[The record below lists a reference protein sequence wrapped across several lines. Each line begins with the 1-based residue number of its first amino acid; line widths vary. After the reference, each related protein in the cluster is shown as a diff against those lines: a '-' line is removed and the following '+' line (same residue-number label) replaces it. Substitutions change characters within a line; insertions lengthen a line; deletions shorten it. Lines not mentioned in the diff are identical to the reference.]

1 MYARINID
9 YHFYHFTQS
18 VCTHVR
24 TGFKAVT
31 PLPQCMSFSHTMMC
45 THVSI
50 LITISII
57 FTQSVCTH
65 VRTGFK
71 AVTPLSQCMSSS
83 HQNLIIFHGYQYFID
98 YYAIS
103 SVNIFF
109 YFSNNDKGLS
119 YHRDVKELHFIVER
133 LTRLYIFL
141 YCTYRKKSKS
151 D

>member
-31 PLPQCMSFSHTMMC
+31 PLPQCMSSSHTMMC

-65 VRTGFK
+65 VRTGLK

-83 HQNLIIFHGYQYFID
+83 HQNLIIFHGYQYF
-98 YYAIS
+98 
-103 SVNIFF
+103 
-109 YFSNNDKGLS
+109 LS
-119 YHRDVKELHFIVER
+119 FLLNPCVRTCVQDSKPQLHVVF
-133 LTRLYIFL
+133 TS
-141 YCTYRKKSKS
+141 KSKINK
-151 D
+151 DRK